1 MKLFKKLFRLT
12 KSSKKNNKWNKLAP
26 KKGFFVNRPLRWWF
40 FPLGTALCAAG
51 VFVLGWYILQN
62 RYGFSEGDK
71 ASATFVV
78 VENMELRREITK
90 IQPYCASLPT
100 ASLGIVVCGV
110 PEALPNA
117 PAEGFWPQDCA
128 AATENILLQAAEL
141 GYGTCWCGVYP
152 DAARVAAIRKLL
164 NLQKTPF
171 NLIIVGVPD
180 ESPAQR
186 GYYDRARVKYLR

>member
-1 MKLFKKLFRLT
+1 VTQGIRARRSVRKYQAGKTIPQEHIDLMLEAAMC
-12 KSSKKNNKWNKLAP
+12 AP
-26 KKGFFVNRPLRWWF
+26 SACNSRPW
-40 FPLGTALCAAG
+40 
-51 VFVLGWYILQN
+51 
-62 RYGFSEGDK
+62 E
-71 ASATFVV
+71 FVV
-78 VENMELRREITK
+78 VENVELRREITK